1 MIDLSLDSNVFIYNE
16 FDEALQELDLMLN
29 TTYTELLGYP
39 QFGTDF
45 EQFSWQM
52 NPEINAIK
60 EYIKENINKTLFLRN
75 FRTEINVNV
84 MKGEYRLIYNVE
96 INVYDTNNNVATRK
110 YQFR

>member
-1 MIDLSLDSNVFIYNE
+1 
-16 FDEALQELDLMLN
+16 MLN

-45 EQFSWQM
+45 EQFSWHM